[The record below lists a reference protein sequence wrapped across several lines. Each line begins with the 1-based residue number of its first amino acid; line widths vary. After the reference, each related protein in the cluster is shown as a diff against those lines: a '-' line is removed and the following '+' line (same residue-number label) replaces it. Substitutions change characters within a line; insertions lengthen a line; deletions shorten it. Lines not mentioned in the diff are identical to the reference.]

1 MECADN
7 LERLRDLGYNVP
19 QYAIDALRTQ
29 ITEDRMDIVEQLRAT
44 PETGADPDMIFEAAA
59 LIEHLRCTVSKLA
72 ALAQHSDG
80 CSWITPLPTGQ
91 GYWGCD
97 CGLNDLVL
105 DGEPTDAALTPN
117 DAERT
122 R

>member
-44 PETGADPDMIFEAAA
+44 
-59 LIEHLRCTVSKLA
+59 LRCTVSKLA

>member
-59 LIEHLRCTVSKLA
+59 LI
-72 ALAQHSDG
+72 
-80 CSWITPLPTGQ
+80 
-91 GYWGCD
+91 
-97 CGLNDLVL
+97 DLVL
-105 DGEPTDAALTPN
+105 DGEPTDAH
-117 DAERT
+117 
-122 R
+122 